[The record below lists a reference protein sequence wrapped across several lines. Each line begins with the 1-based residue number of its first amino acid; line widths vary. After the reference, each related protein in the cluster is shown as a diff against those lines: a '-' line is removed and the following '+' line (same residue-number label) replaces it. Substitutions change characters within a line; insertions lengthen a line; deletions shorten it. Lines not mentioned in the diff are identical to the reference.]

1 MALYQSRSFCSL
13 VVLLAITGCTS
24 LAPITPVAS
33 DIKSP
38 VSQGAAA
45 KTVPA
50 TTTPAVAPLPTNSPA
65 TAATP
70 APAGSGA
77 AGAAPTRAFNDL
89 IQGAT
94 VTKGW
99 FTAYQKDDK
108 VWLEVLPEQFNE
120 LFMMSINITHGI
132 GEKNLYGNWMG
143 GFGAAGR
150 GTRMIKFQKL
160 NPSTIQVIAVN
171 ESVGPKNNTP
181 IGLAV
186 QRSFSDSL
194 LGNATIASAPHPT
207 RKSVL
212 IELNG
217 LFTTDIAHVSF
228 QLEQAFRQSYA
239 LDARNSTIEKIRSSD
254 DQLTIAAKLHFG
266 LARLAVPTPGAP
278 PGAPVP
284 SIPSLLP
291 DVRSL
296 FMGVQYNIAKLPSVV
311 MAARPADPRIGYFN
325 TSQWNYSDPNQRVPQ
340 VRHVNRW
347 RLEKKDETAALS
359 EPKQAI
365 VFWLDKNIPEQYR
378 PAITEGILEWNKAFE
393 KIGFKNALLV
403 KQQTLT
409 DDFDT
414 SDLRHAS
421 VRWLIGRDVPFG
433 ARGPSITD
441 PRSGEIL
448 DADIEISDTQ
458 TRALAARYREDT
470 PRPIAGSAASFLSST
485 TGYQAPSG
493 MRSFLANS
501 AHVADGHI
509 CDYAHQKIDDIIFS
523 LELLE
528 ARGELTMGSPES
540 DAFIAAGLKD
550 LMAHEVGHTLGLR
563 HNFRASTIYTE
574 AQISDPAF
582 TKANGL
588 SGSVMDY
595 NTINLGLPN
604 QRQSEYFMSTLGPY
618 DYWAIEYG
626 YRPVAPAQAK
636 EVLAK
641 IAGRSAEPLLAYD
654 TDEDA
659 GFPGVDGIDPDINR
673 GDLTNDP
680 LGHYRKRVKLVREL
694 WDKLQTRQ
702 LPAGTS
708 YEQLRRNF
716 DRGFVN
722 LNSIAELSAKYVGG
736 VRLLRDY
743 AGTGRTPINPV
754 PASQQREAMT
764 LIAENLFSETNF
776 VFAPNF
782 LNRLGIDY
790 LNRESQVFSS
800 DGSGPIAGVS
810 LSLPDRILSMQRTVL
825 GRLTSD
831 AVARRLSDAEAL
843 SPNGSKP
850 LSVLELYG
858 TLQSKIWSELGS
870 GQVVSSSRRNLQR
883 EHLRWLVTLLK
894 RDGAAVPGD
903 ARVAARSLAKTLLVQ
918 LDSAKRNAKFSAD
931 QRNHFDDAADQLRTA
946 LNAMATRTPG

>member
-1 MALYQSRSFCSL
+1 MLKPHLFCSL
-13 VVLLAITGCTS
+13 LTLFAVAGCSTI
-24 LAPITPVAS
+24 APIATSTPDPKAAPKAPNPAAS
-33 DIKSP
+33 AP
-38 VSQGAAA
+38 VVAAA
-45 KTVPA
+45 N
-50 TTTPAVAPLPTNSPA
+50 TPA
-65 TAATP
+65 
-70 APAGSGA
+70 APAAVPNPTAPAAPA
-77 AGAAPTRAFNDL
+77 AGGAPVRPFNDL
-89 IQGAT
+89 IKDAK

-99 FTAYQKDDK
+99 FTTYQKDDK
-108 VWLEVLPEQFNE
+108 VWLEVLPEQFNQT
-120 LFMMSINITHGI
+120 FVMSMNITHGI
-132 GEKNLYGNWMG
+132 GERNLYGNWMG
-143 GFGAAGR
+143 GYGAAGR

-160 NPSTIQVIAVN
+160 NPTTIQVMAIN
-171 ESVGPKNNTP
+171 ESVGPKDQSP

-186 QRSFSDSL
+186 ERAFSDSL
-194 LGNATIASAPHPT
+194 VGNAAIASAPHPT
-207 RKSVL
+207 RQSVL
-212 IELNG
+212 VEINS

-239 LDARNSTIEKIRSSD
+239 LDPRNSSIEKIRSTD
-254 DQLTIAAKLHFG
+254 DQLTIATKLHFG
-266 LARLAVPTPGAP
+266 LGRLAVPTPGGP
-278 PGAPVP
+278 PGAPMP

-311 MAARPADPRIGYFN
+311 MKPRAADPRIGYFS
-325 TSQWNYSDPNQRVPQ
+325 TSQWDYSDASQRVPQ

-347 RLEKKDETAALS
+347 RLEKKDEAAALS

-365 VFWLDKNIPEQYR
+365 VFWLDKNIPEKYR
-378 PAITEGILEWNKAFE
+378 ASITEGILEWNKAFE
-393 KIGFKNALLV
+393 KIGFRNAVVV

-448 DADIEISDTQ
+448 DADIEISDSQ
-458 TRALAARYREDT
+458 TRALTARYREDT
-470 PRPIAGSAASFLSST
+470 PRPTAGGHSVSSH
-485 TGYQAPSG
+485 GANNSG
-493 MRSFLANS
+493 DANVPRSFLAKS
-501 AHVADGHI
+501 AHLADGHV
-509 CDYAHQKIDDIIFS
+509 CDYAHQKIDDMIFS

-528 ARGELTMGSPES
+528 ARGEMVIGSPES

-582 TKANGL
+582 TKVNGL

-626 YRPVAPAQAK
+626 YRPVPAAQEN

-673 GDLTNDP
+673 GDLTNEP
-680 LGHYRKRVKLVREL
+680 LAHYRKRVKLVREL

-716 DRGFVN
+716 DRGFAN

-736 VRLLRDY
+736 VRLLRDFS
-743 AGTGRTPINPV
+743 GTGRLPITPV
-754 PASQQREAMT
+754 PVKQQREAMS
-764 LIAENLFSETNF
+764 LIVDNLFSESNF
-776 VFAPNF
+776 TFAPGF
-782 LNRLGIDY
+782 LNRLSIDY
-790 LNRESQVFSS
+790 LNRESQVFSG
-800 DGSGPIAGVS
+800 GSGPISGVS
-810 LSLPDRILSMQRTVL
+810 LSLPERILSMQRTVL
-825 GRLTSD
+825 SRLTSD
-831 AVARRLSDAEAL
+831 GVARRLGDAEAL
-843 SPNGSKP
+843 SAGGTAA
-850 LSVLELYG
+850 LSVSELYT
-858 TLQSKIWSELGS
+858 TLTSKIWSELES
-870 GQVVSSSRRNLQR
+870 GAAVSSIRRDLQR
-883 EHLRWLVTLLK
+883 EHLRWMVTIIK

-903 ARVAARSLAKTLLVQ
+903 ARVAARGQAKALLAK
-918 LDSAKRNAKFSAD
+918 LDSAKRKPKASAD
-931 QRNHFDDAADQLRTA
+931 QRAHFDDAADQLRSA
-946 LNAMATRTPG
+946 LNAVAIRTPT

>member
-1 MALYQSRSFCSL
+1 LLLLAFLRNVFMPSTPLYCSL
-13 VVLLAITGCTS
+13 VALFAITGCTTIAPVATPVTVPS
-24 LAPITPVAS
+24 VEPKTIAKVTGATANGLAPT
-33 DIKSP
+33 
-38 VSQGAAA
+38 AA
-45 KTVPA
+45 VPA
-50 TTTPAVAPLPTNSPA
+50 SSPA
-65 TAATP
+65 ATGAPPTAPP
-70 APAGSGA
+70 APAAST
-77 AGAAPTRAFNDL
+77 APTRPFNDL
-89 IQGAT
+89 IKDAK

-99 FTAYQKDDK
+99 FTTYQKDDK
-108 VWLEVLPEQFNE
+108 VWLEVLPEQFNQT
-120 LFMMSINITHGI
+120 FAMSMNITHGI
-132 GEKNLYGNWMG
+132 GEKNLYGNLMG
-143 GFGAAGR
+143 GYGAAGR
-150 GTRMIKFQKL
+150 GTRMIKFLKL
-160 NPSTIQVIAVN
+160 NPGTVQVMAIN
-171 ESVGPKNNTP
+171 DSVGPKDETP

-186 QRSFSDSL
+186 QRAFSDSL
-194 LGNATIASAPHPT
+194 VGNAVIASAPHPT

-212 IELNG
+212 VELNS
-217 LFTTDIAHVSF
+217 LFTSDIAHVSY

-239 LDARNSTIEKIRSSD
+239 LDARNSSIEKIRITD
-254 DQLTIAAKLHFG
+254 DQLTIATKLHFG

-311 MAARPADPRIGYFN
+311 MVPRAADARIGYFS
-325 TSQWNYSDPNQRVPQ
+325 TSQWDYSDASQRVPQ

-347 RLEKKDETAALS
+347 RLEKKDEAATLS
-359 EPKQAI
+359 EPKQPI
-365 VFWLDKNIPEQYR
+365 VFWLDKNIPEKYR
-378 PAITEGILEWNKAFE
+378 ASITEGVLEWNKAFE
-393 KIGFKNALLV
+393 KIGFKNAVVV
-403 KQQTLT
+403 KQQTTT

-421 VRWLIGRDVPFG
+421 IRWLIGRDVPFG

-448 DADIEISDTQ
+448 DADIEISDSQ
-458 TRALAARYREDT
+458 TRALTARYREDT
-470 PRPIAGSAASFLSST
+470 PRPVASSADYAAAPRSFLSK
-485 TGYQAPSG
+485 
-493 MRSFLANS
+493 S
-501 AHVADGHI
+501 AHLADGHV
-509 CDYAHQKIDDIIFS
+509 CDYAHQKIDDMIFS

-528 ARGELTMGSPES
+528 ARGEMVIGSPEN

-626 YRPVAPAQAK
+626 YRPIAPAQEK

-659 GFPGVDGIDPDINR
+659 GFPGVDGVDPDINR

-680 LGHYRKRVKLVREL
+680 LAHYRKRVKLVREL

-716 DRGFVN
+716 DRGFAN
-722 LNSIAELSAKYVGG
+722 LNSIADLSAKYVGG

-743 AGTGRTPINPV
+743 SGTGRLPITPV
-754 PASQQREAMT
+754 PVKQQREALN
-764 LIAENLFSETNF
+764 LIAENLFSESNF
-776 VFAPNF
+776 VFAPGF
-782 LNRLGIDY
+782 LNRLAIDY
-790 LNRESQVFSS
+790 LNRESQIFSGGGGMIS
-800 DGSGPIAGVS
+800 GVS
-810 LSLPDRILSMQRTVL
+810 LSLPERILAMQRTVL
-825 GRLTSD
+825 SRLTSD

-843 SPNGSKP
+843 SATGAAP
-850 LSVLELYG
+850 LSVSELYA
-858 TLQSKIWSELGS
+858 TLTNKIWSELDS
-870 GQVVSSSRRNLQR
+870 GQAVSSTRRNLQR
-883 EHLRWLVTLLK
+883 EHLRWMVTLLK

-903 ARVAARSLAKTLLVQ
+903 ARGAARSQAKTLLAK
-918 LDSAKRNAKFSAD
+918 LDNAKRKAKSSTD
-931 QRNHFDDAADQLRTA
+931 QRAHFDDSADQLRAA
-946 LNAMATRTPG
+946 LNALAMRSPA